1 VISKRFGLV
10 KDNFIRMESELGVHN
25 TERNQVGNPE
35 FRKKKKKKSF
45 LKQAKKHGERGHFGK
60 GHDIDASTYNYFVQV
75 LDTLGKNE
83 FEDEDSKEIFV
94 ANVFNSNSEEEEKLC
109 CNQLVSRVFE
119 KLLPLAPS
127 DVKTRIMTKLGSD
140 LRLYV
145 TNPFASHILE
155 TLLTLASFKQK
166 SEQESSQEFSEFR
179 REWVLKVSK
188 YCINNLA
195 EFAQDSYASHV
206 LRSIFQCLAGFQLS
220 KDW

>member
-1 VISKRFGLV
+1 
-10 KDNFIRMESELGVHN
+10 M
-25 TERNQVGNPE
+25 
-35 FRKKKKKKSF
+35 
-45 LKQAKKHGERGHFGK
+45 
-60 GHDIDASTYNYFVQV
+60 
-75 LDTLGKNE
+75 
-83 FEDEDSKEIFV
+83 

-166 SEQESSQEFSEFR
+166 SEQESPQEFSEFR

-195 EFAQDSYASHV
+195 EFSQDSYA
-206 LRSIFQCLAGFQLS
+206 R
-220 KDW
+220 

>member
-1 VISKRFGLV
+1 ML
-10 KDNFIRMESELGVHN
+10 
-25 TERNQVGNPE
+25 
-35 FRKKKKKKSF
+35 
-45 LKQAKKHGERGHFGK
+45 
-60 GHDIDASTYNYFVQV
+60 IDTSAYLLIYIYF
-75 LDTLGKNE
+75 
-83 FEDEDSKEIFV
+83 SEIFV

-109 CNQLVSRVFE
+109 CNQLVSRVFK

-166 SEQESSQEFSEFR
+166 SEQESPQEFSEFR

-195 EFAQDSYASHV
+195 EFAQDSYA
-206 LRSIFQCLAGFQLS
+206 RFI
-220 KDW
+220 

>member
-1 VISKRFGLV
+1 MLLKIIWLYLALLFSTMLMLCNRYLSVYTYLYIFF
-10 KDNFIRMESELGVHN
+10 NFS
-25 TERNQVGNPE
+25 
-35 FRKKKKKKSF
+35 
-45 LKQAKKHGERGHFGK
+45 
-60 GHDIDASTYNYFVQV
+60 
-75 LDTLGKNE
+75 
-83 FEDEDSKEIFV
+83 EIFV

-166 SEQESSQEFSEFR
+166 SEQESPQEFSEFR

-195 EFAQDSYASHV
+195 EFAQDSYA
-206 LRSIFQCLAGFQLS
+206 RFI
-220 KDW
+220 

>member
-1 VISKRFGLV
+1 
-10 KDNFIRMESELGVHN
+10 
-25 TERNQVGNPE
+25 
-35 FRKKKKKKSF
+35 
-45 LKQAKKHGERGHFGK
+45 
-60 GHDIDASTYNYFVQV
+60 
-75 LDTLGKNE
+75 
-83 FEDEDSKEIFV
+83 
-94 ANVFNSNSEEEEKLC
+94 
-109 CNQLVSRVFE
+109 
-119 KLLPLAPS
+119 
-127 DVKTRIMTKLGSD
+127 MTKLGSD

-166 SEQESSQEFSEFR
+166 SEQESPSQEFSEFR

-220 KDW
+220 KDLLRSKKSQGQAQTNLDLSKVPSTYYVTLF

>member
-1 VISKRFGLV
+1 MAI
-10 KDNFIRMESELGVHN
+10 
-25 TERNQVGNPE
+25 
-35 FRKKKKKKSF
+35 
-45 LKQAKKHGERGHFGK
+45 
-60 GHDIDASTYNYFVQV
+60 
-75 LDTLGKNE
+75 
-83 FEDEDSKEIFV
+83 
-94 ANVFNSNSEEEEKLC
+94 VFNSNSEEEEKLC

-166 SEQESSQEFSEFR
+166 SEQESPQEFSEFR

-195 EFAQDSYASHV
+195 EFAQDSYA
-206 LRSIFQCLAGFQLS
+206 R
-220 KDW
+220 

>member
-1 VISKRFGLV
+1 MRTSP
-10 KDNFIRMESELGVHN
+10 RMEVPLANRYLS
-25 TERNQVGNPE
+25 
-35 FRKKKKKKSF
+35 
-45 LKQAKKHGERGHFGK
+45 
-60 GHDIDASTYNYFVQV
+60 V
-75 LDTLGKNE
+75 LIYLYVFFN
-83 FEDEDSKEIFV
+83 FSEIFV

-166 SEQESSQEFSEFR
+166 SEQESPQEFSEFR

-195 EFAQDSYASHV
+195 EFAQDSYA
-206 LRSIFQCLAGFQLS
+206 R
-220 KDW
+220 